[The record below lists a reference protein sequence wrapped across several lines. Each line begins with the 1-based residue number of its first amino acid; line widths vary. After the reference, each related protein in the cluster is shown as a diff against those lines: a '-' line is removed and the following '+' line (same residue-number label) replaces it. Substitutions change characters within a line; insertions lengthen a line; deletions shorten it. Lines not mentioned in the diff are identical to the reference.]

1 VVRRSLRA
9 TKSCYLIDRIEA
21 AENVEVW
28 EDCEVQALHGGDV
41 LAAVKVVGR
50 DRGERRER

>member
-1 VVRRSLRA
+1 MSR
-9 TKSCYLIDRIEA
+9 YLIDRIEA
-21 AENVEVW
+21 AENVEIW

-41 LAAVKVVGR
+41 LAAVTVVGL

>member
-1 VVRRSLRA
+1 MSR
-9 TKSCYLIDRIEA
+9 YLIDRIEA
-21 AENVEVW
+21 AENVEIW

-41 LAAVKVVGR
+41 LAAVTVFGL